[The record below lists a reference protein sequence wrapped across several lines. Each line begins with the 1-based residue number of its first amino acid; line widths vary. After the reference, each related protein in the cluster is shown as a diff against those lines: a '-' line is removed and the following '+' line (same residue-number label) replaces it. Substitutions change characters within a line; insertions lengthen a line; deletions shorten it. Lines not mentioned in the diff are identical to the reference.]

1 LGALV
6 GPCPT
11 IMRGPSPVGGSCPP
25 RQHGAAQRVRCDLP
39 TCSRLRLLGGLV
51 SLLGGLI
58 SELGSSIPLVAG
70 LIPLVAGL
78 IALVARM
85 ISVVSGP
92 VTLIGGFV
100 ASVAGPVAPVGD
112 IVARVPGSIP
122 FVASLVSPLTRVIS
136 PIART
141 VTLIRGLISLL
152 GERSPASPI
161 SLARRAPIDHDVSP
175 SDRQRPPRWGTACA
189 CTDGRPR
196 DALHAAAQ
204 WRRRF
209 EMLSGAAGSE
219 RRCLSAGDLL
229 HAPVDADKGVMGDM
243 THRA

>member
-6 GPCPT
+6 GPRPT
-11 IMRGPSPVGGSCPP
+11 IMRGPSPVVGSFPP
-25 RQHGAAQRVRCDLP
+25 RQNGATQRVCCDLP

-58 SELGSSIPLVAG
+58 SKLGSSIPLVAG
-70 LIPLVAGL
+70 LIPFVAGL
-78 IALVARM
+78 IALVARV

-92 VTLIGGFV
+92 VTPIGGFV
-100 ASVAGPVAPVGD
+100 ASVTGPVAPVGD
-112 IVARVPGSIP
+112 IVARVPGPIP

-152 GERSPASPI
+152 GERSPASRI
-161 SLARRAPIDHDVSP
+161 SLARLVPIDHDVSP
-175 SDRQRPPRWGTACA
+175 WDRQRPPRLGTACA
-189 CTDGRPR
+189 STDGRPS
-196 DALHAAAQ
+196 DASDAATR

-209 EMLSGAAGSE
+209 EMLSGAPGSE
-219 RRCLSAGDLL
+219 RRSLSAGDLL
-229 HAPVDADKGVMGDM
+229 HAPVNADKGVMGDM